1 MKWKRLIP
9 SSPIVLFTTDGFVEA
24 LTPCKGHERLD
35 TLDFAGE
42 DDGSVETD
50 AVEVGLL
57 LDI

>member
-1 MKWKRLIP
+1 MQKLIP
-9 SSPIVLFTTDGFVEA
+9 SSLTVLFTTDGFVDA
-24 LTPCKGHERLD
+24 LTLCKGHERLD

-57 LDI
+57 LDV

>member
-1 MKWKRLIP
+1 MKKLTP
-9 SSPIVLFTTDGFVEA
+9 NSLIVLFTTDGFVDA

-57 LDI
+57 LDV

>member
-1 MKWKRLIP
+1 MEKLIP
-9 SSPIVLFTTDGFVEA
+9 CLLTVLFTTDGFVDA

-57 LDI
+57 LDV